1 MSCIEREARYIDI
14 NKVTIPTGF
23 FNQDLNVP
31 KLLDWLN
38 SQPTADVAEVKHGEW
53 VKHHPDPETM
63 RKWHELGIGKG
74 MSENSIFWTCSC
86 CGCWGTPRQKFCSD
100 CGAKMDGKENGDA

>member
-1 MSCIEREARYIDI
+1 MPEKEHIERKARYIDI

-53 VKHHPDPETM
+53 KLHKD
-63 RKWHELGIGKG
+63 GSG
-74 MSENSIFWTCSC
+74 TCNQC
-86 CGCWGTPRQKFCSD
+86 RTTQKNVWDYDNWQNYCGV
-100 CGAKMDGKENGDA
+100 CGAKMGGAKND